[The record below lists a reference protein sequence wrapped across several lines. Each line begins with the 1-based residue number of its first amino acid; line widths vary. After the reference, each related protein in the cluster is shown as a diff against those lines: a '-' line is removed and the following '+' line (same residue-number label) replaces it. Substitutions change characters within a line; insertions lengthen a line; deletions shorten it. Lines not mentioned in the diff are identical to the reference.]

1 MILIDDSRL
10 AFSLVASC
18 LIHAVV
24 VIVAPTAFK
33 NDDST
38 RRHRELIPVG
48 LLELPLV
55 KQETPPRQEETP
67 NPVKKPSLAAPKPK
81 LPKPERNELVAKKA
95 PAEQVPPLG
104 VTSPPTEEAVES
116 RQSHTTLGKNAAP
129 QYPTDPTE
137 VGGAEA
143 GAGNLFGKGELGNI
157 PGTAG
162 GGGTASSGLGRDS
175 GTPGLPAPTSPVRTG
190 REAKPV
196 QTVRATYPPM
206 ALRMGLE
213 SDVTLRITIDSRG
226 TVTDAEIIKSGG
238 AGFDDEALK
247 AVKQARFEPA
257 QNDGKN
263 VPAEF
268 TYVYRFRLRR

>member
-1 MILIDDSRL
+1 MILLDDSRL

-33 NDDST
+33 NEDSIL
-38 RRHRELIPVG
+38 RHRELIPVG
-48 LLELPLV
+48 LLELPPV
-55 KQETPPRQEETP
+55 KQETPSRQETP
-67 NPVKKPSLAAPKPK
+67 NSVKKPSLAAPKPK
-81 LPKPERNELVAKKA
+81 LPKPERDELVAKK
-95 PAEQVPPLG
+95 PPVEPVPPSG
-104 VTSPPTEEAVES
+104 VTSPPPEEAVES
-116 RQSHTTLGKNAAP
+116 PQSHTTLPKKAVP
-129 QYPTDPTE
+129 QYPTAPAE
-137 VGGAEA
+137 GGGAEA
-143 GAGNLFGKGELGNI
+143 GAGNLSGMGELGVI
-157 PGTAG
+157 PGSAG
-162 GGGTASSGLGRDS
+162 AGGTASPGFGRDS
-175 GTPGLPAPTSPVRTG
+175 GTPGLPAPTIPVPTG

-206 ALRMGLE
+206 ALRMGVE
-213 SDVTLRITIDSRG
+213 SDVTLRVTIDSKG

-247 AVKQARFEPA
+247 AVKQARFQPA
-257 QNDGKN
+257 QNDGQN